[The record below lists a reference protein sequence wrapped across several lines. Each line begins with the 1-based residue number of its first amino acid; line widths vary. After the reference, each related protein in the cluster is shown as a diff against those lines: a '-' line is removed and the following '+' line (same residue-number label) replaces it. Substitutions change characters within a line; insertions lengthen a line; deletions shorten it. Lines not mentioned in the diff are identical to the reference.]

1 MLLEN
6 RRVPFLATL
15 PLCFRLL
22 KLIFFL
28 SACSTGSS
36 ARRARRVEGNA
47 VCDLVNASLSLLS
60 LLVVFVDFAVG
71 FWFSFLA
78 FFLVTLDALPGGA
91 GGLIKEREFAALI

>member
-1 MLLEN
+1 MFQIAE
-6 RRVPFLATL
+6 VG
-15 PLCFRLL
+15 
-22 KLIFFL
+22 FFFV
-28 SACSTGSS
+28 SVCSTGSS

-78 FFLVTLDALPGGA
+78 FFWSLWMHFL
-91 GGLIKEREFAALI
+91 AALGA

>member
-22 KLIFFL
+22 KLFFFSFCLFDWEL
-28 SACSTGSS
+28 SPESKG
-36 ARRARRVEGNA
+36 VEGNA

-78 FFLVTLDALPGGA
+78 FFWSLWMHFL
-91 GGLIKEREFAALI
+91 AALGA

>member
-1 MLLEN
+1 MFQIAE
-6 RRVPFLATL
+6 VVFL
-15 PLCFRLL
+15 
-22 KLIFFL
+22 FFL
-28 SACSTGSS
+28 SVCSTGSS

-78 FFLVTLDALPGGA
+78 FFWSLWMHFL
-91 GGLIKEREFAALI
+91 AALGA

>member
-1 MLLEN
+1 MFQIAE
-6 RRVPFLATL
+6 VVV
-15 PLCFRLL
+15 
-22 KLIFFL
+22 FF
-28 SACSTGSS
+28 SVCSTGSS

-78 FFLVTLDALPGGA
+78 FFWSLWMHFL
-91 GGLIKEREFAALI
+91 AALGA